1 MSKTS
6 RHGGARSRRSIWGTV
21 AKATASTVTLVALLG
36 LFGIVTV
43 FVPLRGAIDHGDGE
57 ASHAVAVGQT
67 TLQTVCPARMQLAD
81 TGSYGDAA
89 YRSSEGDITGKTRF
103 ASFGSLYDSSV
114 TDISGDNKQKT
125 ASVDMSDSTKAF
137 IHQSGADKKSSL
149 HTTRLLETNKGS
161 GAASAMASWATK
173 GDLQGVSST
182 RCVVPQL
189 TQSLLLP
196 GTQTGWTQQ
205 LVLSNPSDKSTTVA
219 IEARGTKSG
228 EPIALAT
235 DSKVT
240 VAANG
245 ETVVNLSAAAPSQQG
260 LYVTLNSTTTA
271 VAAVVRVVHAE
282 GLVSRGS
289 DFATSVGVPSE
300 TLMLPAVASGSDV
313 TVEAFAEKA
322 GEATLSW
329 VTKAKTIK
337 AKTIRLDANKVAVLS
352 LGKAPSDAVGVSVSA
367 DVRMNAAA
375 MCVEN
380 GSDQSDFSL
389 VQAAD
394 IQEVSA
400 IALPEGIDAL
410 IDVVNTTDDKT
421 TVTLTAY
428 SQQGDQAGVKEIT
441 LSGHQAVS
449 LAPKDVAKNAA
460 ALTLHDTGKA
470 VAWGA
475 VVRSD
480 AVSKAKVSGLGYIGS
495 TSLMPMQASVR
506 VNRSL
511 DIVQ

>member
-1 MSKTS
+1 M
-6 RHGGARSRRSIWGTV
+6 
-21 AKATASTVTLVALLG
+21 VALLG
-36 LFGIVTV
+36 LFGVATV
-43 FVPLRGAIDHGDGE
+43 FVPVRGAIDHGDGGSS
-57 ASHAVAVGQT
+57 SHTVAVGQT

-81 TGSYGDAA
+81 TGSYGDAE

-103 ASFGSLYDSSV
+103 AAFGSLYDSSV

-125 ASVDMSDSTKAF
+125 ASIDMSDSAKAF

-149 HTTRLLETNKGS
+149 HTTRLLETDKGS
-161 GAASAMASWATK
+161 GAASAVASWATK

-182 RCVVPQL
+182 RCVTPQL

-219 IEARGTKSG
+219 IEAQGTRNGDSI
-228 EPIALAT
+228 PLAT

-271 VAAVVRVVHAE
+271 VAAVVRAVHAE

-289 DFATSVGVPSE
+289 DFATPVGTPSE
-300 TLMLPAVASGSDV
+300 SLMLPAVASGSDV
-313 TVEAFAEKA
+313 TVEMFSEKA
-322 GEATLSW
+322 GNATLSW
-329 VTKAKTIK
+329 VTKSRTVK
-337 AKTIRLDANKVAVLS
+337 AKTVRLEANRVAVLS
-352 LGKAPSDAVGVSVSA
+352 LGKAPSDAVAVSVTA
-367 DVRMNAAA
+367 DVKMNATA

-394 IQEVSA
+394 VQEVSA
-400 IALPEGIDAL
+400 IALPEGIEAL
-410 IDVVNTTDDKT
+410 IDVVNTTDTKT

-441 LSGHQAVS
+441 LNGRQAVV
-449 LAPKDVAKNAA
+449 LAPKDVARNAV
-460 ALTLHDTGKA
+460 ALTMSDTGKA

-475 VVRSD
+475 VVRND
-480 AVSKAKVSGLGYIGS
+480 AVSKAKAKGIAYIGS
-495 TSLMPMQASVR
+495 TSLMPTQASVR

-511 DIVQ
+511 NVVQ